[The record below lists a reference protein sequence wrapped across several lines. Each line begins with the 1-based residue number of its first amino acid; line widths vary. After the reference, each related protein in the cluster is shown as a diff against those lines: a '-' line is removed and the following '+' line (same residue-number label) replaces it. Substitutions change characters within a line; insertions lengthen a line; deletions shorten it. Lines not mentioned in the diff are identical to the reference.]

1 MLLHQPKLKLTSWLT
16 MLSAIWFVLKMVNSL
31 WGMGVNPERLGGDW
45 DGWKPVEG
53 RFEMRI
59 QSGNTESVRALD
71 APGAELEPHTITT
84 GDSL

>member
-1 MLLHQPKLKLTSWLT
+1 
-16 MLSAIWFVLKMVNSL
+16 
-31 WGMGVNPERLGGDW
+31 MGVNPELLGGDW